1 MSTQQIL
8 PQNGLR
14 VGEQIVAE
22 GDNLALGNDVGVKRN
37 LTVGG
42 SVFTNRVI
50 TPSVSKE
57 HVGFAALVIDCNYTD
72 HQILLRS
79 NVLGIQFT
87 NVPPAVQGTF
97 RLKVYLIQDV
107 LGNRTA
113 DFRPN
118 QSSPSY
124 PSVAWT
130 DVGTSAGTPIYP
142 VLQTV
147 NGRVDVF
154 EFITFDGGLNWVATQ
169 INPPVVSYS
178 SFTDILYAM
187 SSSTSGSAPV
197 MPASYPGA
205 AVIPNFN
212 GTIVQTKQVSTTAF
226 TDFSTVN
233 YTDLLT
239 MPFFPK
245 YKNSRLMLTAM
256 LHHGTAAS
264 NDYSAHF
271 MFTIGTNPIGGTNIL
286 STAGEVSNNNVTQN
300 VHFGGYHNGVD
311 AGTNNVWHPNGS
323 ISFAHGVD
331 AGFGLD
337 LRVRGRHADAWTDR
351 SLILNRSWGF
361 PNASYSAA
369 NTSSFTVMEFL
380 A

>member
-72 HQILLRS
+72 HRILLRS
-79 NVLGIQFT
+79 NILGIQFI

-124 PSVAWT
+124 PSLAWT
-130 DVGTSAGTPIYP
+130 DIGTSAGTPIYP

-169 INPPVVSYS
+169 INPTV
-178 SFTDILYAM
+178 A
-187 SSSTSGSAPV
+187 
-197 MPASYPGA
+197 
-205 AVIPNFN
+205 IPNFN
-212 GTIVQTKQVSTTAF
+212 GTIVQTNQVLTTAF
-226 TDFSTVN
+226 IDFSTVF
-233 YTDLLT
+233 YTDLIT
-239 MPFFPK
+239 MPFSPK

-256 LHHGTAAS
+256 LHHGTAAA

-271 MFTIGTNPIGGTNIL
+271 LFTIGTIPIAGTNIL
-286 STAGEVSNNNVTQN
+286 STAGETPVGLAALIPNNVAQN

-311 AGTNNVWHPNGS
+311 AGTNNVWHPSGS
-323 ISFAHGVD
+323 ISFFHGVD

-337 LRVRGRHADAWTDR
+337 LRVRGRHADTWADR
-351 SLILNRSWGF
+351 GLVLNRSWGA
-361 PNASYSAA
+361 PNQQYTAY

-380 A
+380 P